1 MGIIVC
7 KQHLR
12 KLHIATLYLLL
23 AVPAGFASSSAATR
37 NISLKDSLKL
47 SGKITD
53 TTKLTP
59 GTFNVL
65 YSKQPKSTNL
75 AAVSE
80 IYTEDLRKTT
90 VSPLYGTFTGR
101 LAGLLTSQSSGEPGN
116 DGFILSLRGQT
127 PLVLLDGVPQSF
139 SSINPEQVE
148 SVTVLKDA
156 LATAMLGIRGANG
169 AILITS
175 KKGYAGAQRISF
187 TALAGISQPT
197 HLPDPLDAYNYALLY
212 NEALAN
218 DGRSAFFTPEALDAY
233 RSGSNPIRYPNVD
246 WKKEAL
252 KKQSAY
258 SRYNLEMSGGSATAK
273 YYVSMD
279 YLNQPGMFKT
289 TNENVYNTN
298 SDYKRYILRSN
309 VSVDLS
315 KNITTTLGLIGRL
328 QDSNEPGA
336 TTSTLYDNIINTP
349 ANAYPIFN
357 SDGSYGASQN
367 YRSNVFAQTNS
378 SGYRPGL
385 TRDFRIDLALK
396 GKLDALTEGLW
407 VKTSATINS
416 YLVQSFN
423 RSKSVPLFREDIDAG
438 GMTSYFPF
446 NNPGDQANSVSTT
459 SQNRVFYLEAALGYD
474 KSIGKNN
481 LAAQL
486 LFNNDFRHINRDL
499 PYNVR
504 GISGKGSYNYDE
516 KYLAEVAFSYN
527 GTKERYPSG
536 KGFGFFPAAGL
547 GWNVSKEQFLA
558 DVNWLNNLKLRTTY
572 GRVGNFTATDYIYN
586 QYYNSTGGY
595 SFGDTH
601 NSVDGIALNTL
612 ANPYLT
618 WEKAD
623 KFNIGLDAS
632 LFKNKLSLSA
642 DYFNDKYFD
651 LLQSMGNNSAINGV
665 GYADQNIG
673 ISRYKG
679 FEFDLTYA
687 NKKGQFSYF
696 LAPNLSILQSEVVFQ
711 DEVFRRYSYQ
721 QRTGMPVGQ
730 RFGYVADG
738 LYQNQAE
745 IDNSATTSATGIRP
759 GDIRY
764 LDLND
769 DGVIDVNDQTAIST
783 TKPLVYYG
791 LNLGMNWKG
800 IDLSALLQGVHNRDI
815 DLNGSSV
822 WAFQGLQG
830 QAFEHHLNRW
840 TPETAATAS
849 YPRLSAGESL
859 NNNVASTYWIRSGN
873 YLRLKSVELG
883 YTLPASL
890 VKKVKLAGTRIF
902 INGTNLLTFS
912 GLDDT
917 DPENYNNSY
926 PIQKMI
932 NAGINVKF

>member
-1 MGIIVC
+1 MGIIVR
-7 KQHLR
+7 KQLLR
-12 KLHIATLYLLL
+12 EVHIATLCLLL
-23 AVPAGFASSSAATR
+23 TVSAGFARSSVASQMTPQE
-37 NISLKDSLKL
+37 DSLKL
-47 SGKITD
+47 PGKIAD
-53 TTKLTP
+53 TTNL
-59 GTFNVL
+59 GRGAFNVL
-65 YSKQPKSTNL
+65 YSKQPRSTNV

-80 IYTEDLRKTT
+80 IYTEDLRKTI

-116 DGFILSLRGQT
+116 DGFTLSLRGQT

-175 KKGYAGAQRISF
+175 KKGHAGAQRISF
-187 TALAGISQPT
+187 TAFAGISQPT
-197 HLPDPLDAYNYALLY
+197 YLPDPLDAYHYSLLY

-218 DGRSAFFTPEALDAY
+218 DGRPAFYTPEALEAY
-233 RSGSNPIRYPNVD
+233 RTGSNSIRYANVD

-258 SRYNLEMSGGSATAK
+258 NRYNLEMSGGSSTAK

-298 SDYKRYILRSN
+298 SAYKRYILRSN

-336 TTSTLYDNIINTP
+336 TTATLYENIINTP

-357 SDGSYGASQN
+357 ADGSYGASQN
-367 YRSNVFAQTNS
+367 YRSNVYAQTNS

-396 GKLDALTEGLW
+396 GKLDAIAEGLW
-407 VKTSATINS
+407 IKTSATINS

-423 RSKSVPLFREDIDAG
+423 RSKSVPLFREDIDASG
-438 GMTSYFPF
+438 TINYFPF

-504 GISGKGSYNYDE
+504 GVSGKGSYNYDE

-536 KGFGFFPAAGL
+536 EGFGFFPAVGL
-547 GWNVSKEQFLA
+547 GWNISKEDFLRDA
-558 DVNWLNNLKLRTTY
+558 SWLNNLKLRTTY

-601 NSVDGIALNTL
+601 NSVDGVALNTL

-632 LFKNKLSLSA
+632 LLKNKVSLSV

-651 LLQSMGNNSAINGV
+651 LLQSIGNNSAINGIDF
-665 GYADQNIG
+665 ADQNIG

-679 FEFDLTYA
+679 FEFDLTYS
-687 NKKGQFSYF
+687 NKKGELTYF
-696 LAPNLSILQSEVVFQ
+696 LAPNLSILQSDVVFQ

-730 RFGYVADG
+730 HFGYIADG

-745 IDNSATTSATGIRP
+745 IDNSATTAAAGIRP

-764 LDLND
+764 RDLNE
-769 DGVIDVNDQTAIST
+769 DGVIDVNDQTAITT
-783 TKPLVYYG
+783 TKPLTYYG
-791 LNLGMNWKG
+791 LNLGLNWKG
-800 IDLSALLQGVHNRDI
+800 LDFSALLQGVHNRDI
-815 DLNGSSV
+815 YLNGSAV
-822 WAFQGLQG
+822 WEFQGLQG

-840 TPETAATAS
+840 TPETAATAT
-849 YPRLSAGESL
+849 YPRLSAGGNL
-859 NNNVASTYWIRSGN
+859 NNNVASTYWIKSGN
-873 YLRLKSVELG
+873 YLRLRSVELG

-890 VKKVKLAGTRIF
+890 VKKVKLAETRFF

-912 GLDDT
+912 GLDNT